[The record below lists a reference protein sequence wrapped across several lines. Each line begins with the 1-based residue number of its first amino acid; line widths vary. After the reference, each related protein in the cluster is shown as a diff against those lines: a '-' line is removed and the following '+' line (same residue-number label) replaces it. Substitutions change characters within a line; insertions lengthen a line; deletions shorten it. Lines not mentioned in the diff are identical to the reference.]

1 VTKARFICALV
12 LAAAASANAQDAPDE
27 HLAVM
32 AEWNDAISW
41 TSALREPMRRMV
53 NHVVTTYGIAS
64 LAAVVCPVDQPRA
77 ADMFREAVAGLN
89 SLPGDPFHESRKTLP
104 VATFSGLWKVVMG
117 PGLKCD
123 PNLPQPSDAARA
135 KRDSERREAST
146 YLAQAKV
153 MDDPDRAA
161 QLAQAALEAGDPYEL
176 DITSITAFL
185 IDFRVKAPDLADDL
199 FQRAIAFTLEAQVP
213 NVDALADLG
222 NYLFLAPQFV
232 GKSEPIQNRTTYTV
246 NGSTFSNWQCE
257 RDDAYPDLESAYI
270 GAVAGLF
277 ANNGTAASTDPVAAY
292 ALAYQLLPKARD
304 QQLADTDPLD
314 KFIAQMQTQYS
325 AVAEGVEAKLGAEP
339 AATSTQSKFAR
350 LMTQIRTALAAGRF
364 AEAREILTLVDG
376 VTVRSLV
383 GSIIDFSEAAYAIR
397 EKDSDRA
404 LALAGKLPGGVKRAL
419 LYAGVVATSTNH
431 LTSILALHLGL
442 KDADLLSYEQRMA
455 MLPALGTA
463 SSAVDRDETQAVLS
477 LLIASLNDANNN
489 PRKIRFDPRD
499 SFGFDGP
506 RALSGP
512 GGFQEVIQGL
522 QGRQSFPLKVTGLN
536 AFSLEGFIAQ
546 AKDVD
551 FMRLEA
557 SVETLRS
564 ELQLTKGYLALAR
577 LRLKI
582 AKALVAKV
590 TPQ

>member
-1 VTKARFICALV
+1 V
-12 LAAAASANAQDAPDE
+12 AAATPANAQDAPDE
-27 HLAVM
+27 HLAAI

-41 TSALREPMRRMV
+41 TSALREPMRRMT
-53 NHVVTTYGIAS
+53 NHVVSTYGIAS
-64 LAAVVCPVDQPRA
+64 LAAVVCPVDQSLA
-77 ADMFREAVAGLN
+77 SEMFREAVAGLN
-89 SLPGDPFHESRKTLP
+89 TLPGDPFHDSRKTLP

-117 PGLKCD
+117 PGVKCD

-135 KRDSERREAST
+135 KRDSERREASS

-153 MDDPDRAA
+153 TDNPDRAA

-176 DITSITAFL
+176 DITAITSFL

-199 FQRAIAFTLEAQVP
+199 FQRAIGFTLEAQIP
-213 NVDALADLG
+213 NIDALADLG

-257 RDDAYPDLESAYI
+257 RDDAYPDLEAAYI
-270 GAVAGLF
+270 GAVAGLL
-277 ANNGTAASTDPVAAY
+277 ANNTTAVTTDPVASY

-304 QQLADTDPLD
+304 LQLADADSLD
-314 KFIAQMQTQYS
+314 KFVVQMQTENS
-325 AVAEGVEAKLGAEP
+325 AAAAGVEAKLGGEP

-350 LMTQIRTALAAGRF
+350 LMTQIRTAIAAGRF
-364 AEAREILTLVDG
+364 ADAREILMQVDG

-383 GSIIDFSEAAYAIR
+383 GSVIDFSEAAYAIR
-397 EKDSDRA
+397 GKDSDRA
-404 LALAGKLPGGVKRAL
+404 LALAGNLSGGVKRAL
-419 LYAGVVATSTNH
+419 LYAGVVATSTNR
-431 LTSILALHLGL
+431 LTSIFALHLGL
-442 KDADLLSYEQRMA
+442 RDADLLSYEQRMA

-477 LLIASLNDANNN
+477 LLIASLNDADNN
-489 PRKIRFDPRD
+489 PRKIKFDPRY
-499 SFGFDGP
+499 SFAFDGP
-506 RALSGP
+506 RALSGS

-522 QGRQSFPLKVTGLN
+522 QGRQSFPLKVTGVN

-546 AKDVD
+546 AKNVD

-577 LRLKI
+577 LRLKM
-582 AKALVAKV
+582 AKALVGKAAG
-590 TPQ
+590 Q

>member
-1 VTKARFICALV
+1 
-12 LAAAASANAQDAPDE
+12 
-27 HLAVM
+27 
-32 AEWNDAISW
+32 
-41 TSALREPMRRMV
+41 
-53 NHVVTTYGIAS
+53 
-64 LAAVVCPVDQPRA
+64 
-77 ADMFREAVAGLN
+77 
-89 SLPGDPFHESRKTLP
+89 
-104 VATFSGLWKVVMG
+104 
-117 PGLKCD
+117 
-123 PNLPQPSDAARA
+123 
-135 KRDSERREAST
+135 
-146 YLAQAKV
+146 
-153 MDDPDRAA
+153 
-161 QLAQAALEAGDPYEL
+161 
-176 DITSITAFL
+176 
-185 IDFRVKAPDLADDL
+185 
-199 FQRAIAFTLEAQVP
+199 
-213 NVDALADLG
+213 
-222 NYLFLAPQFV
+222 
-232 GKSEPIQNRTTYTV
+232 
-246 NGSTFSNWQCE
+246 
-257 RDDAYPDLESAYI
+257 
-270 GAVAGLF
+270 LF
-277 ANNGTAASTDPVAAY
+277 ATNATAASTDPVAAY

-304 QQLADTDPLD
+304 LQLADTDPLD
-314 KFIAQMQTQYS
+314 KFLAQMQTQYS

-339 AATSTQSKFAR
+339 AAASTQSKFAR

-397 EKDSDRA
+397 GKDSDRA

-431 LTSILALHLGL
+431 VTSILALHLGL

-477 LLIASLNDANNN
+477 LLIASLNDAGNN
-489 PRKIRFDPRD
+489 PRKVRFDPRY

-522 QGRQSFPLKVTGLN
+522 QGRQSFPLKVTGVN

-557 SVETLRS
+557 SVETLWS

-577 LRLKI
+577 LRLKM
-582 AKALVAKV
+582 AKALVGKV
-590 TPQ
+590 TAQ